1 MAIIFP
7 EGIKG
12 HTAGSLRQLKQYGM
26 TSAAGGF
33 ISARFIR
40 GKILAHDFCAVRNFN
55 LTTGGIKLM
64 DYLNSEEEK
73 LKTLTSAIAEA
84 NRRLSDTAKDSAKQ
98 MADVSGKFRDGAE
111 KLSVAIDKMTRI
123 AARPDYIK
131 AVETTVTLVEA
142 LERLAA
148 LEERGALDKVMQALK

>member
-1 MAIIFP
+1 
-7 EGIKG
+7 
-12 HTAGSLRQLKQYGM
+12 
-26 TSAAGGF
+26 
-33 ISARFIR
+33 
-40 GKILAHDFCAVRNFN
+40 
-55 LTTGGIKLM
+55 M